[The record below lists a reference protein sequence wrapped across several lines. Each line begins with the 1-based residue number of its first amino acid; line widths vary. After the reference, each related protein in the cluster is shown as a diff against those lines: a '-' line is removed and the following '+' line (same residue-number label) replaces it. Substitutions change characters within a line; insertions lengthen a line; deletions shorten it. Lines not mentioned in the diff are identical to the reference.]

1 MLFKQFYRTVKE
13 GKVAKKREQN
23 VPKNSHFSPYLEPV
37 KHLSSRLQ
45 QKLVKRESRQ
55 RKRFRSSGK
64 PYPLAMDMD
73 RNGNEEK
80 RSVPA
85 SAPSLTTGQRLALA
99 IASLVMVMLLT
110 FGLVGIAAAT
120 HVVNGVGFLILF
132 VVALFTSA
140 TVIINIVFN
149 RKP

>member
-1 MLFKQFYRTVKE
+1 
-13 GKVAKKREQN
+13 
-23 VPKNSHFSPYLEPV
+23 VPKNSHFAPYLEPV

-64 PYPLAMDMD
+64 PYPLAMDMDMD

-120 HVVNGVGFLILF
+120 HADNGVGFLILF

-140 TVIINIVFN
+140 TVVINIVFN
-149 RKP
+149 RKS